1 MLKPYFYILFIEY
14 SSFTPNEKI
23 LLTLMVFGAICISGL
38 TIARILD
45 SNNSKPQKLTPGI
58 YIYSGKNKKG
68 DLLLSKHCNG
78 KFIKGLYKNQKN
90 VKWLDDEKDG
100 NTYALKKQNDTYYFL
115 LHEEEIIHA

>member
-1 MLKPYFYILFIEY
+1 MLKLYSCILFIEY

-58 YIYSGKNKKG
+58 CIYSGKNKKG
-68 DLLLSKHCNG
+68 DLL
-78 KFIKGLYKNQKN
+78 Y
-90 VKWLDDEKDG
+90 E
-100 NTYALKKQNDTYYFL
+100 
-115 LHEEEIIHA
+115 